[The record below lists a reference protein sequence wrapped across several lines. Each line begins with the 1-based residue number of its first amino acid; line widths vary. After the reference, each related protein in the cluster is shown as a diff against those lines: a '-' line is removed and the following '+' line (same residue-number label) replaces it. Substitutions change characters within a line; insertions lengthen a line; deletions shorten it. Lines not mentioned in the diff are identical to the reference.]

1 MVVDRV
7 RPDPDALLA
16 HVQAEAQQR
25 ARGSLKIFLGYV
37 AGVGKTYAMLDAAH
51 QGKAEGIDVVVGFVE
66 THGRAETEALLGQL
80 EVIPRRFIEHRGMML
95 EEMDIDAVLA
105 RRPALVLVDEL
116 AHTNVPGSRHPKR
129 YQDVEE
135 LLAAGIGVY
144 TTLNI
149 QHLESMKDIVA
160 QVTGVVV
167 RETVPDRIIDEATE
181 IKLIDLPPDDLLQR
195 LDEGKVYV
203 PEQAAQAL
211 RKFFRKGNLTA
222 LRGIALRRT
231 AERVDDQMRAYMETR
246 AIPGPWPAA
255 ERLLVCISSNPLS
268 ERLVRTGRR
277 LADELNA
284 EWFVLHVEG
293 VDPDRL
299 SPIQRE
305 QVARTLQ
312 LAESLGAHTRA
323 VPGQSMAHTVLE
335 FSRKHNITKI
345 IVGKPVRAAWVE
357 LLRGSVVDQLIRN
370 CGSIDIYVM
379 SGSGDDTA
387 ARPWRSWLSL
397 SVRWRAFLQS
407 IALVA
412 LATLINVPISRVI
425 SPVNLVMP
433 YLTAVVIAAVYVGR
447 GPAIFA
453 AVLSVLCFDYFFV
466 PPHLTFSVS
475 DTEYLLTFLG
485 LFVVGV
491 VISTLAARVRKQAE
505 TAEIREAQTAALY
518 AFSRDL
524 ASALSLEQIV
534 RTIAVHLCQNFG
546 REAVVLL
553 PRGESLELAGT
564 GEDPAPEGDGADDPL
579 HCGAL
584 AGRTLDENEMAVAAW
599 AFQHGQPAGRGTDT
613 LPASSRGY
621 LPLKT
626 VRAVVGVLGV
636 RPPDPSGHLTPEQWR
651 LMEVFASQAALAIE
665 RNQLADQAR
674 QAQLLQAAERLQTAL
689 LNSISHD
696 LRTPLVSI
704 TGALSSL
711 SEDPVEL
718 DEETRNS
725 LIDTARGEA
734 ERLNQLVGN
743 LLDMTR
749 IDSGAMTI
757 RRESYEVQ
765 DVIGSALDRLGA
777 RLGGRP
783 VNLDVSPDLPL
794 APMDFVLMVQ
804 VLINL
809 LDNAV
814 KYSSEGSPIDV
825 QARATGDSVEL
836 SVADRGVGI
845 PPEDLTHV
853 FDKFYRVQR
862 PGNVGGTGLG
872 LSICKGIVEAHGG
885 QIRAENRPGG
895 GTVIRL
901 TLPLRQEEIALMEER
916 HE

>member
-1 MVVDRV
+1 
-7 RPDPDALLA
+7 
-16 HVQAEAQQR
+16 
-25 ARGSLKIFLGYV
+25 
-37 AGVGKTYAMLDAAH
+37 MLDAAH
-51 QGKAEGIDVVVGFVE
+51 QAQSEGIDVVVGYVE
-66 THGRAETEALLGQL
+66 THGRAETEALVEQL
-80 EVIPRRFIEHRGMML
+80 EVVSRRRIEHRGMML

-105 RRPALVLVDEL
+105 RKPALVLVDEL

-149 QHLESMKDIVA
+149 QHLESMNDIVA

-167 RETVPDRIIDEATE
+167 RETVPDRVIDEAAE
-181 IKLIDLPPDDLLQR
+181 IKLVDLPPDDLLQR
-195 LDEGKVYV
+195 LGEGKVYV

-293 VDPDRL
+293 AELDRL
-299 SPIQRE
+299 SPIQRD

-312 LAESLGAHTRA
+312 LAESLGAQVRA
-323 VPGQSMAHTVLE
+323 VPGHSMAHTVLE
-335 FSRKHNITKI
+335 FARKHNVTKI
-345 IVGKPVRAAWVE
+345 VVGKPVRAPWVE
-357 LLRGSVVDQLIRN
+357 LLRGSVVDRLIRHS
-370 CGSIDIYVM
+370 GPIDIYVM

-387 ARPWRSWLSL
+387 ARQWRSWLSL
-397 SVRWRAFLQS
+397 SVRWQAYLQS
-407 IALVA
+407 IALVGI
-412 LATLINVPISRVI
+412 ATLVNVPISRII

-433 YLTAVVIAAVYVGR
+433 YLAAVVIAAVYVGR
-447 GPAIFA
+447 GPATFA
-453 AVLSVLCFDYFFV
+453 AILSVLSFDFFFV
-466 PPHLTFSVS
+466 PPHLTFAVS

-505 TAEIREAQTAALY
+505 AAAVREAQTAALY

-534 RTIAVHLCQNFG
+534 RTIARHLCQNFG

-553 PRGESLELAGT
+553 PKGDGLELVPT
-564 GEDPAPEGDGADDPL
+564 EDPAHDGDGAGPVRHTRSQQVRQAAGPSDPSY
-579 HCGAL
+579 CSPFGGAG
-584 AGRTLDENEMAVAAW
+584 AALDESEMAVAVW
-599 AFQHGQPAGRGTDT
+599 AFRHGQPAGRGTDT

-626 VRAVVGVLGV
+626 ARAVVGVLGV
-636 RPPDPSGHLTPEQWR
+636 RPPDPAGHLTPEQWR

-665 RNQLADQAR
+665 RNQLAEQAR
-674 QAQLLQAAERLQTAL
+674 QTQLLQAAERLQTAL

-711 SEDPVEL
+711 SEDQTEL

-749 IDSGAMTI
+749 IDSGALSI
-757 RRESYEVQ
+757 RRETYEAQ
-765 DVIGSALDRLGA
+765 DVIGSALDRMGD
-777 RLGGRP
+777 RLSGRP
-783 VNLDVSPDLPL
+783 VNLDISPDLPL

-814 KYSSEGSPIDV
+814 KYSPAGTPIDV
-825 QARATGDSVEL
+825 QVRATDDSL
-836 SVADRGVGI
+836 KLAVADRGIGI
-845 PPEDLTHV
+845 PPADLTHV

-872 LSICKGIVEAHGG
+872 LSICKGIVEAHDG
-885 QIRAENRPGG
+885 QIHAENRLGG

-901 TLPLRQEEIALMEER
+901 TLPLRDDEPMARMEPPLDDERTLKEER
-916 HE
+916 RE

>member
-1 MVVDRV
+1 MVLDCV

-16 HVQAEAQQR
+16 HAQAEEKRQ

-51 QGKAEGIDVVVGFVE
+51 QAKTDGIDVVVGYVE
-66 THGRAETEALLGQL
+66 THGRGETEALLRQL
-80 EVIPRRFIEHRGMML
+80 EVVPRKRIEHRGLSL

-105 RRPALVLVDEL
+105 RKPALILVDEL

-129 YQDVEE
+129 FQDVEE

-167 RETVPDRIIDEATE
+167 RETVPDRIIDEAAE
-181 IKLIDLPPDDLLQR
+181 IKLIDLPPEDLLQR

-203 PEQAAQAL
+203 PEQAAQAI

-268 ERLVRTGRR
+268 ERLVRNGRR

-293 VDPDRL
+293 AEPDGL
-299 SPIQRE
+299 SPVQRD
-305 QVARTLQ
+305 QIVRTLQ
-312 LAESLGAHTRA
+312 LAESLGAQIHA
-323 VPGQSMAHTVLE
+323 VPGHSMAQTAID
-335 FSRKHNITKI
+335 FARKHNVTKI
-345 IVGKPVRAAWVE
+345 IVGKPVRAPWME
-357 LLRGSVVDQLIRN
+357 LLRGSIVDQLVRHT
-370 CGSIDIYVM
+370 GSIDVYVI
-379 SGSGDDTA
+379 SGSGDNA
-387 ARPWRSWLSL
+387 AKQWRSWARL
-397 SVRWRAFLQS
+397 SVRWQGYLQS
-407 IALVA
+407 AALVA
-412 LATLINVPISRVI
+412 IATLLNVPISRVI

-433 YLTAVVIAAVYVGR
+433 YLAAVVIAAVYVGR
-447 GPAIFA
+447 GPATFA
-453 AVLSVLCFDYFFV
+453 AILSVLCFDFFLV
-466 PPHLTFSVS
+466 PPHLTFAVS

-491 VISTLAARVRKQAE
+491 VISTLAARVRRQAE
-505 TAEIREAQTAALY
+505 AAAVREAQTAALY

-534 RTIAVHLCQNFG
+534 STIAVHLCQNFG

-553 PRGESLELAGT
+553 PKGDGLEVVRPKEEPAHHADHSPL
-564 GEDPAPEGDGADDPL
+564 DPATALEDD
-579 HCGAL
+579 
-584 AGRTLDENEMAVAAW
+584 EMAVAMW
-599 AFQHGQPAGRGTDT
+599 SFQHGLPAGRGTDT

-626 VRAVVGVLGV
+626 ARDVVGVLGV
-636 RPPDPSGHLTPEQWR
+636 RPPDLTEHLTPDQWR

-665 RNQLADQAR
+665 RNRLAEQAR
-674 QAQLLQAAERLQTAL
+674 QTQLLQAAERLQTAL

-711 SEDPVEL
+711 SDDQAAL
-718 DEETRNS
+718 DDETRSS
-725 LIDTARGEA
+725 LVDTAREEA

-749 IDSGAMTI
+749 IDSGALSI
-757 RRESYEVQ
+757 RRETYEAQ
-765 DVIGSALDRLGA
+765 DVIGAALDRMGD
-777 RLGGRP
+777 RLRGRL
-783 VNLDVSPDLPL
+783 VNLDVAPDLPM
-794 APMDFVLMVQ
+794 APMDFVLIVQ
-804 VLINL
+804 VLVNL

-814 KYSSEGSPIDV
+814 KYSPEGTPIDV
-825 QARATGDSVEL
+825 QARLLQDFLEL

-845 PPEDLTHV
+845 PPSDLVHV

-872 LSICKGIVEAHGG
+872 LSICKGIVEAHAG
-885 QIRAENRPGG
+885 QIHARNRSGG

-901 TLPLRQEEIALMEER
+901 TLPLRQDDSTLNGERSKEER
-916 HE
+916 RE